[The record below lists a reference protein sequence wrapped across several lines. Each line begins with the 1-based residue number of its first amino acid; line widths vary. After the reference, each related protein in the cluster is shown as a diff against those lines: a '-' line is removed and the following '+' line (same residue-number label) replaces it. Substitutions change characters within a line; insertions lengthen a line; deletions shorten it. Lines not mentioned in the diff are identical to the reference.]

1 MVRRIL
7 RSGEKNSALVR
18 DPKLLQMKQEE
29 IAQVALDLFLKDG
42 FHGATTREIARR
54 AGISAGGIFTYF
66 KNKEHIL
73 FHIITREQE
82 RAESKLVDALRRQI
96 EDATLSGAD
105 AETVFIAVFAAFV
118 HAIDDLRR
126 FILLAYQETKSLDQA
141 ARHAL
146 TERERR
152 LQRVLSQ
159 AIDYGVAQRRFSP
172 GDIELKAHSIVVLAH
187 AWAVRRWAF
196 AGVMESIEDYIRF
209 LEPQVLAMLKSD
221 GALAALP
228 SRDRDRKRNGKPALE
243 HRYNGGL
250 RVTGKRGRVQA
261 EGELR

>member
-1 MVRRIL
+1 MAGRIL
-7 RSGEKNSALVR
+7 RSGKKNSALIR
-18 DPKLLQMKQEE
+18 DSGLLQMKQEE
-29 IAQVALDLFLKDG
+29 IAKVALDLFLRDG
-42 FHGATTREIARR
+42 FHGTTTREIARR
-54 AGISAGGIFTYF
+54 AGGSAGSIFTYF

-82 RAESKLVDALRRQI
+82 RAETQLVDALRRQI
-96 EDATLSGAD
+96 EDATLGGAD
-105 AETVFIAVFAAFV
+105 AEAVFVAVFATFM

-126 FILLAYQETKSLDQA
+126 FILLAYQETKSLDQE

-221 GALAALP
+221 GALAVLP
-228 SRDRDRKRNGKPALE
+228 SRDRDRKKDGKPAVE

-250 RVTGKRGRVQA
+250 RVNGKRGHAEA

>member
-1 MVRRIL
+1 MAGRIL
-7 RSGEKNSALVR
+7 RSGKKNSALIR
-18 DPKLLQMKQEE
+18 DPALLQMKQEE
-29 IAQVALDLFLKDG
+29 IAKVALDLFLRDG

-54 AGISAGGIFTYF
+54 AGVSAGGIFTYF

-73 FHIITREQE
+73 FHIITREQN
-82 RAESKLVDALRRQI
+82 RAEAKLVDALRRQI
-96 EDATLSGAD
+96 EEAYRGGAD
-105 AETVFIAVFAAFV
+105 AEAVFVAVFATFM

-141 ARHAL
+141 ARDAL

-152 LQRVLSQ
+152 LQKVLSQ
-159 AIDYGVAQRRFSP
+159 AIEYGVAQCHFSP
-172 GDIELKAHSIVVLAH
+172 GNIELKAHSIVVLAH

-196 AGVMESIEDYIRF
+196 VGVIDSIEDYIRF

-221 GALAALP
+221 GALAPDRL
-228 SRDRDRKRNGKPALE
+228 RDRDRKKNGKPAVD
-243 HRYNGGL
+243 HRYDGGL
-250 RVTGKRGRVQA
+250 RVNGKRGHAEA